1 MTGYFLTILEGAA
14 LTVAVSLASLLLA
27 ILLGLAGASAKL
39 SGRKPLVAA
48 ATLYTTLV
56 RGIPELVLMLL
67 IFYGGTI
74 GLNNLMEALGSEQ
87 TLDID
92 PFAAG
97 VITIGFIYGAYM
109 TETFRGAILAVP
121 KGQMEAAWAFGM
133 GPLRT
138 FWRITLPQMIRYALP
153 GFTNNWLVLIKATA
167 LVSLIGLQDMTYR
180 AKQASS
186 ATREPFTF
194 LLFAAGLFLLYTW
207 VSLWVLRRVEA
218 RYSLGTKRGQL

>member
-1 MTGYFLTILEGAA
+1 MNGYFLTILEGAG
-14 LTVAVSLASLLLA
+14 LTVAVSLAALLLA
-27 ILLGLAGASAKL
+27 IVLGLAGASAKL
-39 SGRKPLVAA
+39 SGHKPLVWL
-48 ATLYTTLV
+48 ATAYTTLV

-74 GLNNLMEALGSEQ
+74 GLNKLMEAMGSEQ
-87 TLDID
+87 TIDID

-97 VITIGFIYGAYM
+97 VLTIGFIYGGYM
-109 TETFRGAILAVP
+109 TETFRGAILSVP

-133 GPLRT
+133 GRLRT

-153 GFTNNWLVLIKATA
+153 GFTNNWLVLIKTTA
-167 LVSLIGLQDMTYR
+167 LVSLIGLQDLTYR
-180 AKQASS
+180 AKQASA

-194 LLFAAGLFLLYTW
+194 LLFAAALFLLYTW
-207 VSLWVLRRVEA
+207 VSLRVLRRVNA

>member
-1 MTGYFLTILEGAA
+1 MTGYFLTILEGAG
-14 LTVAVSLASLLLA
+14 LTVAVSLASLLVA

-39 SGRKPLVAA
+39 SGHKPLVWL
-48 ATLYTTLV
+48 ATAYTTLV

-74 GLNNLMEALGSEQ
+74 GLNALLEALGSAESI
-87 TLDID
+87 DIN

-97 VITIGFIYGAYM
+97 VLTIGFIYGGYM
-109 TETFRGAILAVP
+109 TETFRGAILSVP

-133 GPLRT
+133 GRLRT

-153 GFTNNWLVLIKATA
+153 GFTNNWLVLIKTTA

-180 AKQASS
+180 AKQASA

-194 LLFAAGLFLLYTW
+194 LLFAAALFLLYTW
-207 VSLWVLRRVEA
+207 VSLRVLRRVNA